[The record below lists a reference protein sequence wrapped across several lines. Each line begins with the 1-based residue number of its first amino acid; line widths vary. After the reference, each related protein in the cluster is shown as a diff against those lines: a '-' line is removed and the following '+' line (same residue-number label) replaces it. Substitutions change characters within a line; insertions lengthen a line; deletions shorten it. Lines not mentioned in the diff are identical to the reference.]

1 MNNFFTLLKYSLLDS
16 FKLNKLK
23 KKKSGIKLEYVV
35 ALVYLLIFTFVT
47 LYMFIFVDMFNSANA
62 PDFIFLFAIVLSAF
76 LTFLSTITK
85 ANVYI
90 FKTKDYENLMSLPIK
105 PSVIVAVKIMNL
117 YLLNF
122 IFVFTILGAVVISYF
137 FVCGFDIAFLLTSI
151 LVIIFLPL
159 FPIVVSSFI
168 AFLLG
173 FIPLSQKTRN
183 IFSTILYLIFM
194 IVFFVFYFKMMN
206 ISDDEFTGSITSLYQ
221 TLGNFYFLGNWAFK
235 AIVEKDILM
244 LLLFILVS
252 IESFALFVF
261 IVGRF
266 FKTFNGLL
274 SGQRIKSNYSINK
287 EKFKGSKGEV
297 STLFKKELRMYLG
310 FPSYIMNTI
319 VGPLMA
325 IIAVVMF
332 ALQYDNLKVTIEYL
346 FKEMDVLVDHN
357 IFILLIALVN
367 VLFVSLVT
375 TTASSISLEG
385 KSFWILKSAPI
396 KTTSIFYSKIL
407 LNLLINIPVIII
419 SMIVAGVIVKGNI
432 LLLIGATLIPIIYA
446 TAGAFL
452 GLYFNILKP
461 NFNYDNPIKPVKQDL
476 PVLLSMLISFGITLI
491 SFGVLFGLLKILNIS
506 LILVIEIL
514 LSLIVLLI
522 ATVLL
527 FKDGV
532 NKFNSLQG

>member
-137 FVCGFDIAFLLTSI
+137 FVCGFDIAILLTSI

-159 FPIVVSSFI
+159 FPIVASSFI

-235 AIVEKDILM
+235 AIVEKDIIM

-252 IESFALFVF
+252 IGSFALFVF

-287 EKFKGSKGEV
+287 EKFKSSKGEV

-346 FKEMDVLVDHN
+346 FKEMDVVVDHN

-407 LNLLINIPVIII
+407 VNLLINIPVIII

-476 PVLLSMLISFGITLI
+476 PVLFSMLISFGITLI
-491 SFGVLFGLLKILNIS
+491 SFGILFGLLKILNIS